1 MAGLAS
7 CAMRPVPAGV
17 VLAGGERYGLA
28 SSTGISQGIPTA
40 SSVITSDAFSG
51 GDIANLEGRAT
62 DVAYGGS
69 AKTWLSLNAVSGVGI
84 ASGLMARTSGSSQQR
99 LGFDAGTGNL
109 YIRCKVYESAGVF
122 GAPIIQ
128 ARRADVA
135 TTATDHYKIEV
146 GTNGVPLLRKNVS
159 GSNTTLYTHPL
170 AVVGGT
176 EVGMFLSGSLVGL
189 TVGGSVVYST
199 IDASVASSRT
209 FVAIQVQTQTVLV
222 DDLIIQAL

>member
-51 GDIANLEGRAT
+51 GDLTNLEARNT

-69 AKTWLSLNAVSGVGI
+69 AKTWSANTTPSGVGI
-84 ASGLMARTSGSSQQR
+84 ISGRMTRTSGTAQRR
-99 LGFDAGTGNL
+99 LGFDAGTGDV

-135 TTATDHYKIEV
+135 TASTDHYKIEV
-146 GTNGVPLLRKNVS
+146 GTTGSVLLRKNVS
-159 GSNTTLYTHPL
+159 GSNTTLYTHP
-170 AVVGGT
+170 AAATDGT
-176 EVGMFLSGSLVGL
+176 EVGLFVKGSLVGL
-189 TVGGSVVYST
+189 TVNGSTVFST
-199 IDASVASSRT
+199 LDADVANSRT
-209 FVAIQVQTQTVLV
+209 WVAIQVQTQTIDV
-222 DDLIIQAL
+222 DDLIVQAL